1 MALDMQYVSDKAKE
15 QEDARGEH
23 VRKLLVELIDQIYR
37 DFNAADRPVGLCAR
51 NDIIE
56 IIERFVTKRRR
67 WL

>member
-23 VRKLLVELIDQIYR
+23 VRKLLRELIDQLCNDFHSKDR
-37 DFNAADRPVGLCAR
+37 DSVINT
-51 NDIIE
+51 
-56 IIERFVTKRRR
+56 IERFVTKRRG